1 MKCAIK
7 MILFKISSGI
17 VFDGFFF
24 FGGGGGYIIFW
35 DLMFDLTLRYRSN
48 QNTVVLQI
56 LRQRKAHLRFRS
68 VTRVNDIHACC
79 WYPMVR

>member
-1 MKCAIK
+1 MCYKNDFVQK
-7 MILFKISSGI
+7 LVQVLFLM
-17 VFDGFFF
+17 GFFW
-24 FGGGGGYIIFW
+24 GGGYITFW
-35 DLMFDLTLRYRSN
+35 GLMFDLTLRYRSN

-68 VTRVNDIHACC
+68 VTRVNDIHASC

>member
-1 MKCAIK
+1 MKCAIR

-24 FGGGGGYIIFW
+24 GGGYITFW
-35 DLMFDLTLRYRSN
+35 GLMFDLTLRYISN
-48 QNTVVLQI
+48 QNTVVLQT

-68 VTRVNDIHACC
+68 VTRVNDIHVCC

>member
-17 VFDGFFF
+17 VFDGIFFW
-24 FGGGGGYIIFW
+24 GGGVITFW
-35 DLMFDLTLRYRSN
+35 GLMFDLTLRYRSN

-68 VTRVNDIHACC
+68 VTSVNDIHACC

>member
-1 MKCAIK
+1 MCYKNDFVQK
-7 MILFKISSGI
+7 LVQVLFLMG
-17 VFDGFFF
+17 FF
-24 FGGGGGYIIFW
+24 FGGGGYITFW
-35 DLMFDLTLRYRSN
+35 GLMFDLTLRYRSN

>member
-1 MKCAIK
+1 MKCAIR

-24 FGGGGGYIIFW
+24 LVGGYITFW
-35 DLMFDLTLRYRSN
+35 GLMFDLTLRYISN
-48 QNTVVLQI
+48 QNTVVLQT

-68 VTRVNDIHACC
+68 VTRVNDIHVCC

>member
-1 MKCAIK
+1 MKCAIR

-24 FGGGGGYIIFW
+24 FLGGGYITFW
-35 DLMFDLTLRYRSN
+35 GLMFDLTLRYISN
-48 QNTVVLQI
+48 QNTVVLQT

-68 VTRVNDIHACC
+68 VTRVNDIHVCC

>member
-1 MKCAIK
+1 MKCAIR

-17 VFDGFFF
+17 VFDVFFF
-24 FGGGGGYIIFW
+24 WGGYITFW
-35 DLMFDLTLRYRSN
+35 GLMFDLTLRYISN
-48 QNTVVLQI
+48 QNTVVLQT